1 MVTPELRKFVVDSLA
16 LNKSIPAIKKE
27 LVSIGWNTKDISA
40 ALKEA
45 VTPLSATPATVPA
58 TLAKT
63 PRSLKHVVMYTLLMI
78 IILALSAVTYYL
90 WKTKVDLADTN
101 SVKVREF
108 YTELAH
114 AQISYNDAGD
124 IIFPDEQKFLTQ
136 KETYMQQETSF
147 IEANLRTMEVTL
159 YEHGVASTTLP
170 ILTKGKEKSWWETP
184 TGNYK
189 ILSRSVNQF
198 SSIGHV
204 WMPYSMQFYGNY
216 FIHGW
221 PYYDDGTPVAST
233 YSGGCIRLA
242 TEDAKKVY
250 DFGKVGT
257 PILVL
262 EEDLEHPLHTLT
274 AKPTNAAIPT
284 LSTQSFIVTDLT
296 TGKVL
301 LERDSHK
308 ALPIHALT
316 KLMNGIVAH
325 EVLYLGRTITVTHN
339 VSETDAALFS
349 PATGN
354 EYTGLDLLYP
364 LLMQSSYEPA
374 KILAGP
380 VGGKNFI
387 QDMNA
392 KASSLQMKDTTF
404 VDVSGESP
412 ENIASAQD
420 IANLLQYTYFKR
432 NFLFGIT
439 KGKISSTVGYITL
452 GDSIDIKGLKN
463 ENVFTAESDLVGVVQ
478 GELTGETQTLA
489 TVWNITTNGK
499 DVPVAIILLDSKN
512 AEQDTKTLHTW
523 VTENFVVE

>member
-1 MVTPELRKFVVDSLA
+1 MVTPELRKFVADSLA

-27 LVSIGWNTKDISA
+27 LVSIGWNTKDINSV
-40 ALKEA
+40 LKEA
-45 VTPLSATPATVPA
+45 RAAVETTTQTVTPTT
-58 TLAKT
+58 T
-63 PRSLKHVVMYTLLMI
+63 PRSFKHVVMYTFLVI
-78 IILALSAVTYYL
+78 IICALSVVSYYL
-90 WKTKVDLADTN
+90 WKTQMDLSDMN
-101 SVKVREF
+101 SLKVREF

-136 KETYMQQETSF
+136 KETYIQQETSF

-159 YEHGVASTTLP
+159 YEHGVASTTIS

-189 ILSRSVNQF
+189 ILGKSVNQF

-250 DFGKVGT
+250 NFAKVGT

-262 EEDLEHPLHTLT
+262 EEDFAHPLHTLT
-274 AKPTNAAIPT
+274 AKPTNATIPT
-284 LSTQSFIVTDLT
+284 LSTPSFMVMDLT
-296 TGKVL
+296 TGNVL
-301 LERDSHK
+301 LERDSLK

-339 VSETDAALFS
+339 VSETSPDLFS

-392 KASSLQMKDTTF
+392 KATSLNMKDTTF
-404 VDVSGESP
+404 VDVSGESA
-412 ENIASAQD
+412 ENIASAHD

-432 NFLFGIT
+432 QFLFGIS
-439 KGKISSTVGYITL
+439 KGKVSNSVGYITL
-452 GDSIDIKGLKN
+452 GDTIAINELKN
-463 ENVFTAESDLVGVVQ
+463 ENLFTTESSLVGVVQ
-478 GELTGETQTLA
+478 GEITGEVQTLA
-489 TVWNITTNGK
+489 TVWNITTGENE
-499 DVPVAIILLDSKN
+499 VPVAIILLDSKN
-512 AEQDTKTLHTW
+512 AEADTKTLHTW
-523 VTENFVVE
+523 VTQNFVVE